1 MLLKKNGPLHFY
13 FIKAHF
19 DFITAPCLFFSFSLP
34 NTAPT
39 LSDCQDIASDH
50 LTDVHF
56 DSGLGSGWAPSK
68 L

>member
-1 MLLKKNGPLHFY
+1 MDRYISILLKHILILLQHPAF
-13 FIKAHF
+13 
-19 DFITAPCLFFSFSLP
+19 FFSFSLP